1 MCDNLFTYI
10 LLVMQ
15 DDIKCIETEPS
26 EQLLMSILSGYSPQA
41 MNKALQY
48 GMQFWLYQME
58 QEMMFSQHQLKE
70 YHAKQKESDAQ
81 IESIHKTNS
90 ALIQQYEDQCQK
102 LSDLLK
108 QERAQKSLLEDQL
121 KQFERDRARN
131 SYDSFNNQ
139 WQSGGKSK
147 GFNFSNVTPK
157 TPFLKYQSHS
167 MNDLSIDPPKFD

>member
-1 MCDNLFTYI
+1 MIKHVYI
-10 LLVMQ
+10 LSVMQ
-15 DDIKCIETEPS
+15 DDIKCIDAEPS
-26 EQLLMSILSGYSPQA
+26 EQLLMSLLSGYSPSA

-48 GMQFWLYQME
+48 GTQFWLYQME
-58 QEMMFSQHQLKE
+58 QDMLFSQHQLKE
-70 YHAKQKESDAQ
+70 NHAKLKESDAQ
-81 IESIHKTNS
+81 IESFNKTNA

-121 KQFERDRARN
+121 KQLERDRTRN
-131 SYDSFNNQ
+131 LNNYFNSQ

-147 GFNFSNVTPK
+147 GLNFSNITPK

-167 MNDLSIDPPKFD
+167 MNYLSIDPPKFD